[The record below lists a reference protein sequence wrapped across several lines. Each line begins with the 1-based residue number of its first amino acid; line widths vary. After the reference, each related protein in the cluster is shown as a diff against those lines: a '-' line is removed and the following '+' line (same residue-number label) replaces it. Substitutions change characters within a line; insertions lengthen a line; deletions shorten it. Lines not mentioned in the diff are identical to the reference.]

1 MTNEVIAIISKPRIF
16 GKLGSQALGMPVFN
30 KDGKFLGLGIN
41 RFSAKGDSDNQGP
54 MPSSV
59 VLPAADLVESAA
71 QVK

>member
-1 MTNEVIAIISKPRIF
+1 MINEVISVISNPRTF

-30 KDGKFLGLGIN
+30 RDCKFLGIGVN
-41 RFSAKGDSDNQGP
+41 RFSAKGDSDSQGP

-71 QVK
+71 QAK